1 MYIIHLQFPFL
12 KFSIFFQFTKL
23 LRFYDCKHDK
33 QDVANKHATNKFAYK
48 PWWSFNP
55 GAHWS
60 TIFYGFNG
68 MYWRG
73 LSSFIHSFI
82 TTYKLTNQNGHSLA
96 TKFISFGLAFNNRC
110 AMFNNKLWC
119 YSTSNVLSLNYWMIV
134 EKYPK
139 RTEWLVVQFP
149 VVKSPLYLTETSQV
163 VNHLLYSK
171 KKKWK

>member
-1 MYIIHLQFPFL
+1 MKFQSGSSLKYNILWFQWHVLTWFII
-12 KFSIFFQFTKL
+12 
-23 LRFYDCKHDK
+23 
-33 QDVANKHATNKFAYK
+33 
-48 PWWSFNP
+48 
-55 GAHWS
+55 
-60 TIFYGFNG
+60 
-68 MYWRG
+68 
-73 LSSFIHSFI
+73 IHSFI

-149 VVKSPLYLTETSQV
+149 VVTSPLYLTETSQV
-163 VNHLLYSK
+163 VEKHLSCSTKTKTK
-171 KKKWK
+171 KNCIYYIVCNT